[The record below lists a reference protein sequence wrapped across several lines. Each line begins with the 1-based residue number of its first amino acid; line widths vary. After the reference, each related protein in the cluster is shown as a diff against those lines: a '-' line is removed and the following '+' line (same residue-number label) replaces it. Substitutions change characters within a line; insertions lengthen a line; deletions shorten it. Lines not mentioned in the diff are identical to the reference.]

1 MKGFFSIE
9 TSSYTDLMIGTRAE
23 IQCGN
28 VSRVNYT
35 WRGRTNEILADPLN
49 ISPVSISHNQSNYT
63 CTANIP
69 SNPMNCQTQKESIVL
84 KVIGKYEVVHWIV

>member
-1 MKGFFSIE
+1 MKGVFSIE
-9 TSSYTDLMIGTRAE
+9 TSSYTNLMIGSRAK

-28 VSRVNYT
+28 VSAVNYT
-35 WRGRTNEILADPLN
+35 WRGHTNKILADPLN
-49 ISPVSISHNQSNYT
+49 ISPVSISDDQSNYT

-84 KVIGKYEVVHWIV
+84 KVIGKYEVVNWIV